1 MLQVKQQILTGFKS
15 CGYKSDLVQ
24 ESYQYFDGVKD
35 RTAEIVGFSQPIY
48 NASTACIAAIDK
60 TKLNG
65 NGLEAELSSYQLL
78 GCPVLLVYD
87 NSGLQFWKNSG
98 IKVALQEQIES
109 KKLNNFFS
117 RYGRVFSPERIYR
130 AKTFGRVKKDFQ
142 LSFCDLGLMSI
153 VEEQEGKYL
162 SALTERIIRS
172 LRADCGTVKEDS
184 KFEKWL
190 FQAGFWLIGA
200 KILKD
205 KSVEGFKTLKISS
218 VEDLV
223 NKVQEHYNAAQKLD
237 ISNNVRRKAL
247 EKVAKEIVEPVSSF
261 AHLTIESLAY
271 VYENTLTNKET
282 RKVLGTHATP
292 SWLVNYIVWGLID
305 WIEAIPQENRIILEP
320 ACGHAPFLTAGAKL
334 LTDPLLYKGDEK
346 GRHDYLKRHLKGIDM
361 DSFAEEIARLALTLA
376 DIPNPNG
383 WNIQHSDIYKDDIL
397 KKAAQKATI
406 LFCNPP
412 FENFSREE
420 KQKFGNA
427 ISTGNKASEIL
438 AKTLPYMP
446 PNSVFGII
454 LPEGFLHRKD
464 LSELRKLIL
473 DDFELRTICN
483 LPDNIFAKAGHLC
496 TVLLG
501 RKIKSKNKINYLT
514 ITKANLENFKT
525 TYQADQELV
534 NKDIFYNAK
543 YYDLRILKL
552 KEIWDYCSEYPKFQ
566 EYAIVGRGIEY
577 KNFNKSVRKAKF
589 PGAVKGYANFETF
602 TADKKHKKI
611 DINITKLPDQYWM
624 SINSAE
630 IRNPRYGAKCGTA
643 QVITSYIRSSRGV
656 WRIEGL
662 IDLVGAPVSNKL
674 ISIRPILSKNIS
686 VYVIWALVNS
696 PFANAYMYC
705 HCMRQNLEGVM
716 RDMPVP
722 FDNQDLS
729 KLENMVKIYFTL
741 SEHHIDF
748 TLRDESKKKQYLLAI
763 DAEIMRLYNLPPRL
777 EKRLLDFFADVQR
790 KGVDFKFDRYYPENF
805 GSYIPL
811 HMFISEEFKNSTVE
825 NVMKWVERNRTPEV
839 IEALKKAT
847 EDFKGE

>member
-1 MLQVKQQILTGFKS
+1 MLQVKQQILAGFKS
-15 CGYKSDLVQ
+15 CGYKNNLLK

-87 NSGLQFWKNSG
+87 DSGLQFWKNSG

-117 RYGRVFSPERIYR
+117 RYGREFSPERIYR

-205 KSVEGFKTLKISS
+205 KGVEGFKTLKISAI
-218 VEDLV
+218 EDLV
-223 NKVQEHYNAAQKLD
+223 NKIQGHYNAAQKLD

-292 SWLVNYIVWGLID
+292 SWLVNYIIWGLID

-334 LTDPLLYKGDEK
+334 LADPLLYKGDEK
-346 GRHDYLKRHLKGIDM
+346 GRHDYLKRHLIGIDM

-383 WNIQHSDIYKDDIL
+383 WNIQHSDIYEDDIL
-397 KKAAQKATI
+397 KKAARKATI

-412 FENFSREE
+412 FENFSTKE
-420 KQKFGNA
+420 KQRYGNA
-427 ISTGNKASEIL
+427 ITTGNKAAEIL
-438 AKTLPYMP
+438 AKTLPHMSA
-446 PNSVFGII
+446 NSVFGII
-454 LPEGFLHRKD
+454 LPQGFLHRKN
-464 LSELRKLIL
+464 LSDLRKYIL
-473 DDFELRTICN
+473 ANFELRTICN
-483 LPDNIFAKAGHLC
+483 LPENVFAKAGHLS
-496 TVLLG
+496 TVLLA
-501 RKIKSKNKINYLT
+501 RKKQQ
-514 ITKANLENFKT
+514 KANTVVYLRIRRNNIEHFKN
-525 TYQADQELV
+525 TYQSDGQEISQNLFYEL
-534 NKDIFYNAK
+534 KDYSF
-543 YYDLRILKL
+543 RIPEL
-552 KEIWDYCSEYPKFQ
+552 KEIWDYCECFDRLNT
-566 EYAIVGRGIEY
+566 IVGIGKGLIFKGKDDLPTNSITFAKTPFKGGVLGFES
-577 KNFNKSVRKAKF
+577 FNSEIKLTELPQPVFLNLDENVILRPSWGKLTGNAQVLMNYTRVSSGPWRIKAWI
-589 PGAVKGYANFETF
+589 
-602 TADKKHKKI
+602 DKKGHPVTSNFLVARSKDIHKWS
-611 DINITKLPDQYWM
+611 L
-624 SINSAE
+624 NS
-630 IRNPRYGAKCGTA
+630 
-643 QVITSYIRSSRGV
+643 
-656 WRIEGL
+656 
-662 IDLVGAPVSNKL
+662 
-674 ISIRPILSKNIS
+674 
-686 VYVIWALVNS
+686 IWALLNS
-696 PFANAYMYC
+696 PYANAFAYC
-705 HCMRQNLEGVM
+705 HSMERSNTGGVM
-716 RDMPVP
+716 RMMPIPEINDIKKNIIDELVS
-722 FDNQDLS
+722 Q
-729 KLENMVKIYFTL
+729 YFSIFSSVQNNL
-741 SEHHIDF
+741 VSSNILD
-748 TLRDESKKKQYLLAI
+748 KAKGILLNI
-763 DAEIMRLYNLPPRL
+763 DAEILQLYDLPPRL
-777 EKRLLDFFADVQR
+777 EKMLLDFFAGNKR
-790 KGVDFKFDRYYPENF
+790 KGVDFTFDRYYPEGF
-805 GSYIPL
+805 DSYIPL
-811 HMFISEEFKNSTVE
+811 HMYISAEFQNSSVE
-825 NVMKWVERNRTPEV
+825 NVKKWIENNRSPEV
-839 IEALKKAT
+839 IEAFKAAVKVKK
-847 EDFKGE
+847 